1 MRITKDRL
9 LAVLLISPS
18 VLAIGIFVYG
28 FIGWTAR
35 ASVSAWQG
43 LLPDYTFVG
52 LGNFAN
58 LFRNPRFQIDMRN
71 TGIFTALFLVA
82 CLVIGLLLAVLLDR
96 RPRGEGLFRNI
107 YLFPMAI
114 SFIVTGVVWR
124 WLLNPATSVE
134 RLSGFNLLFHQ
145 AGLDFLISKWYTHP
159 RLGIAAI
166 VIPATWQMSG
176 FTMALYLAG
185 LRSIPEPLREAA
197 RVDGAGEWQTYRYI
211 VMPLLR
217 PVTLSA
223 VIILGHTSLKIF
235 DLVMAITQEGGQG
248 FSADVPAMNMWYTTF
263 RALRFGQGAA
273 IAIIILV
280 TVAILIV
287 PYLIHTFRTEVEQ

>member
-1 MRITKDRL
+1 MRITRDRL

-82 CLVIGLLLAVLLDR
+82 CLLIGLLLAVLLDR

-107 YLFPMAI
+107 YLFPMAV

-159 RLGIAAI
+159 KLGIAAI

-197 RVDGAGEWQTYRYI
+197 RVDGAGELQTYRYI
-211 VMPLLR
+211 VMPLLK